1 MEKLYGI
8 VGGMFCVVVAAL
20 MTHAQPDLKWEYT
33 VVIEMLG
40 WLCGYAT
47 GCFLG
52 ILIKDGPEQD

>member
-1 MEKLYGI
+1 
-8 VGGMFCVVVAAL
+8 MFCVVVAAL